1 MSVTGRFRSDLIAA
15 AAIAREPAQPVA
27 TPNTLAG
34 SPSTPY
40 SSWLERMQR
49 SRGRH
54 AAITKNLY
62 TWSSYKNWSE
72 KVRENWSEPQS
83 KPRNDPSRGR

>member
-1 MSVTGRFRSDLIAA
+1 MSVTGRFRTDLINAA
-15 AAIAREPAQPVA
+15 ASGREA
-27 TPNTLAG
+27 TPPANTLAG
-34 SPSTPY
+34 TTATPY

-62 TWSSYKNWSE
+62 TWSSYKNWTE
-72 KVRENWSEPQS
+72 KVRENWAEGQP
-83 KPRNDPSRGR
+83 KPRNDKPAR